1 MMAVS
6 IPDSFYG
13 YVEIDNKRY
22 AYSVDNHLVKLLP
35 AFEGNDGQNTSNIDI
50 IQLTKGED
58 ETYKYICGHDENL
71 HQIALLQLGNL
82 KSSFIGAS
90 FFAPII
96 IKSMGNADGFYNR
109 LTKSWTQ
116 FDAITFSGGIID
128 ALYNPKI
135 AALRLPTVEEQ
146 KTLFANSDGMRT
158 IKIKSFRDYTK
169 SILVDIDGQTATLV
183 LSVSQVGSD
192 SNINTTDLGFLSS
205 FIQLEFKNP
214 QDFISIHRYCRTIN
228 TALAVFSLQKN
239 INFEVSI
246 KQKNRDDILMKTG
259 ICKVFLGS
267 EDFYQPKSH
276 QIVPILVLFDYLPQ
290 ILKIINDGTV
300 EALLAL
306 LPVSNKNRKSIT
318 STNVQ
323 DLCAALEAE
332 YNVLSSTT
340 PTVRDEA
347 IQQLR
352 EKIKETI
359 RDFAVENKCIDTN
372 KETTISSCFKYLDLD
387 LKSKIFML
395 YKQHETAIDDI
406 MQKYQYPE
414 MTIDNI
420 TKFLEL
426 RNTKAHVGKT
436 IWNESANLYIPLM
449 ALTYAC
455 FFARAG
461 VPSEKIS
468 SLLLKMF

>member
-1 MMAVS
+1 
-6 IPDSFYG
+6 
-13 YVEIDNKRY
+13 
-22 AYSVDNHLVKLLP
+22 
-35 AFEGNDGQNTSNIDI
+35 
-50 IQLTKGED
+50 
-58 ETYKYICGHDENL
+58 
-71 HQIALLQLGNL
+71 
-82 KSSFIGAS
+82 
-90 FFAPII
+90 
-96 IKSMGNADGFYNR
+96 
-109 LTKSWTQ
+109 
-116 FDAITFSGGIID
+116 
-128 ALYNPKI
+128 
-135 AALRLPTVEEQ
+135 
-146 KTLFANSDGMRT
+146 
-158 IKIKSFRDYTK
+158 
-169 SILVDIDGQTATLV
+169 V